1 MRYGSRFPD
10 TILNLLFFRREK
22 ADIYHITG
30 HVHYIALLFPPEN
43 TVLSIMD
50 LRFLAT
56 AGTLRRFLLRKL
68 YLDLPVRR
76 LNYITAISEQTR
88 QEILEQTGC
97 DPQKVR
103 TLGLPLFAGIE
114 AGNLKQFNS
123 NIPAILQVGTME
135 NKNIPMLAR
144 ALGGVR
150 CTLRIIGKLSEEQV
164 SALAENKVNYTH
176 ASGLSDEQIRQEY
189 ENADIVAFCSTYE
202 GFGLPIIEAQS
213 MQKPVITSRLSP
225 MIETSGEAAFLA
237 DPLDPLSIR
246 EGILKIVNDAAYR
259 EKIVAAGLTNIER
272 FAPQSIAKQYEDLY
286 DEILAVSTKHA
297 T

>member
-272 FAPQSIAKQYEDLY
+272 FAPQNIAKQYEDLY